1 MAWASSTGYEPDTDP
16 EMIYYNASIINNR
29 TVDTGGAALDP
40 QVYFNETRT
49 TPLIND
55 ASKFFFS
62 IVRFTINGPNLNMP
76 MFIPQIQIGQT
87 DPDLTIYSITQDLS
101 ATYFDASAGVSRHFD
116 LSSGQV
122 YIEHIP
128 ERPLDAI
135 PKPPVETQEVA
146 NSRYYWISTYSHWL
160 TCVNNAFATAQANL
174 QTQLNAAWTAAGGV
188 SPAPTITS
196 QAPYIIRDPTANLFS
211 LYADTYGYGG
221 PDRTSAGSATAD
233 EDFTIY
239 FNSNMWGLFA
249 NFENYFLGGD
259 LNQGRE
265 YQIVVKNVLGQN
277 IGSQASPS
285 SSPAPTTKY
294 YIMTQDYQS
303 TSTLWS
309 PISSIVFSTNMIP
322 VIVEQQGDPLILG
335 QSATGNI
342 NSGLG
347 FSPIITDIAVA
358 NENANGYREF
368 LEYLPTAEYRLAS
381 MGFSKVP
388 IRTVDIR
395 VFFKLR
401 LTGELVPM
409 SMFNLSS
416 VDVKVL
422 FRRRDFNIPSYR

>member
-1 MAWASSTGYEPDTDP
+1 
-16 EMIYYNASIINNR
+16 
-29 TVDTGGAALDP
+29 
-40 QVYFNETRT
+40 
-49 TPLIND
+49 
-55 ASKFFFS
+55 
-62 IVRFTINGPNLNMP
+62 
-76 MFIPQIQIGQT
+76 
-87 DPDLTIYSITQDLS
+87 
-101 ATYFDASAGVSRHFD
+101 
-116 LSSGQV
+116 
-122 YIEHIP
+122 
-128 ERPLDAI
+128 
-135 PKPPVETQEVA
+135 
-146 NSRYYWISTYSHWL
+146 
-160 TCVNNAFATAQANL
+160 
-174 QTQLNAAWTAAGGV
+174 
-188 SPAPTITS
+188 
-196 QAPYIIRDPTANLFS
+196 
-211 LYADTYGYGG
+211 
-221 PDRTSAGSATAD
+221 
-233 EDFTIY
+233 
-239 FNSNMWGLFA
+239 MWGLFA